1 MFVLCSKL
9 SNIDLEY
16 RNRFECSNYNNL
28 NTRSTFSTIYIL
40 YPLFYTLLNYIM
52 YCQHEYVCI
61 LMYTSDIM
69 DTVHRMETILLKM
82 DPPAPN
88 LSFGSRAPS
97 WISLIQGRAHRA
109 PKYKIIDITFKSE
122 HSNTYR
128 MQQF

>member
-1 MFVLCSKL
+1 
-9 SNIDLEY
+9 
-16 RNRFECSNYNNL
+16 
-28 NTRSTFSTIYIL
+28 
-40 YPLFYTLLNYIM
+40 
-52 YCQHEYVCI
+52 
-61 LMYTSDIM
+61 MYTSDIM
-69 DTVHRMETILLKM
+69 HTVHRMETILLKM